1 MRCSLNSKLALGHC
15 PSNYSKFNGKIWR
28 FESILPADNN
38 TLNYCGMIESTV
50 GTGTQVMEV
59 VNWGF
64 EPFIVTMASSLD
76 VALVIF
82 FPSYCAF
89 IFSAFC
95 TPHRTSTFLNGLVE
109 TRACSRASRL
119 GDSYPRLLSRATLM
133 LFVLFAR
140 KSFVTYTTTTRR
152 SLL

>member
-82 FPSYCAF
+82 FLR
-89 IFSAFC
+89 I
-95 TPHRTSTFLNGLVE
+95 V
-109 TRACSRASRL
+109 
-119 GDSYPRLLSRATLM
+119 LLSFLHSAPHT
-133 LFVLFAR
+133 AR
-140 KSFVTYTTTTRR
+140 PHFLTD
-152 SLL
+152 